1 MTFHYDLP
9 KDRIAQ
15 RPVYPYDRAK
25 LLVVNRSGELI
36 EKVFYELD
44 KLLTAKDLLVFND
57 TKVIKARYFGTL
69 ESGAEVEIVL
79 EKKLSDDRW
88 IVFGSPM
95 KKLKIGTMIIFSA
108 LMSAVVED
116 KTDSR
121 TVLIRFIGKD
131 EVGTMPIPPYIRDG
145 RGDELDIKDY
155 QTIFAKEEG
164 SIAAPTASLHFT
176 EDLVNRL
183 INKGIKH
190 TFLTLHVG
198 TSSIFPVEDKPGS
211 ERFLISDET
220 IELVEK
226 TKKQGGRVI
235 SVGTTTCRALE
246 SYGSKEGETD
256 LFITPGYKFKYVDS
270 LITNFHQPGTTHL
283 LLVEALIGSELLEK
297 SYNYALENEFRFLSY
312 GDGMIIL

>member
-1 MTFHYDLP
+1 VTFHYDLP